1 MRNDIRTGI
10 LAIIVFTVILGL
22 AYPLALTG
30 VGQAVFP
37 NAANGSRVQ
46 ASGRDVGS
54 RLLGQDFTKPVLG
67 RDGKQKQDADGNP
80 LFAPD
85 PRYFQ
90 TRPSVTGN
98 NPAATAFS
106 NLGPNS
112 KDLRD
117 AIAGYADAYVALE
130 RPFTPGLRR
139 RNVPNDA
146 VQTSASNVD
155 PHISKRN
162 ARIQANRIAKV
173 RAIPL
178 ARVRQLITDATD
190 GRSLLLL
197 GEPGVNVLKLN
208 ISIDHEAR
216 R

>member
-10 LAIIVFTVILGL
+10 LSIIAFTIVLGL

-30 VGQAVFP
+30 IGQAVFP

-67 RDGKQKQDADGNP
+67 PDGKQAIDADGNP
-80 LFAPD
+80 VFKPD
-85 PRYFQ
+85 PRFFQ

-139 RNVPNDA
+139 RDVPNDA
-146 VQTSASNVD
+146 AQTSASNVD

-162 ARIQANRIAKV
+162 ASIQANRVAKV
-173 RAIPL
+173 RGLPL
-178 ARVRQLITDATD
+178 ARVRELIKDATD
-190 GRSLLLL
+190 DRSLLLL

-208 ISIDHEAR
+208 ISIDQEAR